1 MTKRITAA
9 KYNKLRIEST
19 VQRALA
25 QYLDYAGLLWL
36 HCPNEGKRNQITGR
50 LLKLAGLKSGVP
62 NIIIFDPPPNIPDAK
77 GAVIELKKL
86 SGGKVSPEQEKW
98 IFDLMERGWVAMI
111 AEGLNE
117 ALKTLKNWG
126 YIKG

>member
-1 MTKRITAA
+1 MEHMTAA
-9 KYNKLRIEST
+9 EYNKSRTESPD
-19 VQRALA
+19 QRALA

-36 HCPNEGKRNQITGR
+36 HVANEGKRNKITGH
-50 LLKLAGLKSGVP
+50 LLKLAGLKSGAP
-62 NIIIFDPPPNIPDAK
+62 DIIIFDPPPNIPSAK
-77 GAVIELKKL
+77 GAAIELKRL

-111 AEGLNE
+111 AEGLDE
-117 ALKTLKNWG
+117 ALNALKKWG